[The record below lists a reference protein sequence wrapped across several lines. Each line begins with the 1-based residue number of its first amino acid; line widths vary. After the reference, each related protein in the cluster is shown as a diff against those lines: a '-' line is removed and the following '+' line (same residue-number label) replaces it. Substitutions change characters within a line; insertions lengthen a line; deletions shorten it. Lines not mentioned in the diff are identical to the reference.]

1 MIGATLDAIFRS
13 EHARLMASIS
23 RFARDLDVAE
33 EAVAEAFARAA
44 RVWGQSGLP
53 DNPAAWLQ
61 TVARHVAIDRLC
73 ARDRAGA
80 DVDLELESVPMTTE
94 VTPQDAADEGTL
106 GLVFACCRQNLPERT
121 RMTLAMRLV
130 LGLETREVAR
140 LLVEDEAATAQ
151 RLVRAKRE
159 LRDEGERFE
168 APPRRKWGEHLRLAA
183 RLVYVLFS
191 EGYVATKGDRLL
203 REELALRA
211 IELGRVLLD
220 VAPCPTTRAL
230 LALMLLHQARAPAR
244 VDANGNLLTLEEQD
258 RTRWS
263 RPAID
268 EGLALLDRAIAESPR
283 IAGPEH
289 LPDAFVLQ
297 AAIAALHCRAPTAE
311 ATDWAQIAALY
322 GGLLRVEAT
331 PVVELNAAVALA
343 MAGRL
348 DAGLRWINELER
360 RGELANH
367 HTLALAKAE
376 LLLKKGVL
384 KQAERYFRRARRLAQ
399 NAAEQRHVDRRLR
412 HLESRALEGAGADGD
427 APASD
432 DETAEG

>member
-13 EHARLMASIS
+13 EHARLMAGMS

-44 RVWGQSGLP
+44 KAWTQGGLP

-61 TVARHVAIDRLC
+61 TVARHAAVDRL
-73 ARDRAGA
+73 RERQRTGA
-80 DVDLELESVPMTTE
+80 NVDLELASVAMMNDA
-94 VTPQDAADEGTL
+94 TPPDGADGETL
-106 GLVFACCRQNLPERT
+106 GLVFACCGQDLPERT
-121 RMTLAMRLV
+121 RMTLAMRIV

-159 LRDEGERFE
+159 LRDRGERFE
-168 APPRRKWGEHLRLAA
+168 APPRHAWSEHLRTAA

-191 EGYVATKGDRLL
+191 EGYVATAGDRLL

-220 VAPCPTTRAL
+220 VAPCPTTEGL
-230 LALMLLHQARAPAR
+230 LALMLLHHARAAAR
-244 VDANGNLLTLEEQD
+244 VDGDGNLLTLEEQD
-258 RTRWS
+258 RTRWN
-263 RPAID
+263 RAAIE
-268 EGLALLDRAIAESPR
+268 EGVTLLDRAIAGSPR
-283 IAGPEH
+283 IAGPDH
-289 LPDAFVLQ
+289 VPDPFVLQ

-322 GGLLRVEAT
+322 GGLLRAEPT

-348 DAGLRWINELER
+348 DAGLRWVNELER
-360 RGELANH
+360 RGELSDH
-367 HTLALAKAE
+367 HALALAKAE
-376 LLLKKGVL
+376 LLVKKGVP
-384 KQAERYFRRARRLAQ
+384 KQAERYFRRARRLAT
-399 NAAEQRHVDRRLR
+399 NVAEQRHVDRRLQ
-412 HLESRALEGAGADGD
+412 HLVGR
-427 APASD
+427 
-432 DETAEG
+432 TV